1 MKAVSRVSDSTDKDS
16 VAFQVNRSFLG
27 ATLVC
32 QDSRDGLMEIDDP
45 GKVPFSEINL
55 VCIGMRHPVI
65 FWTNT

>member
-1 MKAVSRVSDSTDKDS
+1 VKAVSRVSDSTDKDS
-16 VAFQVNRSFLG
+16 VAIQVNRSFLG

-55 VCIGMRHPVI
+55 VCSSLESMV
-65 FWTNT
+65 FLT